1 MMYNPPHPGEML
13 RDDVLASLNLS
24 VTQAAQRLGV
34 ARSTLSRVLHGRA
47 SISPEFA
54 LRLEAAGVGKART
67 WLEMQTR
74 YDYWQATQKPR
85 PVVQP
90 LDVTG

>member
-13 RDDVLASLNLS
+13 REDVLAELGLS
-24 VTQAAQRLGV
+24 VTEAAQRLGV
-34 ARSTLSRVLHGRA
+34 ARSTLSRVLHGHA
-47 SISPEFA
+47 GISPDFA
-54 LRLEAAGVGKART
+54 LRLEAAGVSKAQT

-74 YDYWQATQKPR
+74 YDYWQVLQHPR

-90 LDVTG
+90 LDKTG